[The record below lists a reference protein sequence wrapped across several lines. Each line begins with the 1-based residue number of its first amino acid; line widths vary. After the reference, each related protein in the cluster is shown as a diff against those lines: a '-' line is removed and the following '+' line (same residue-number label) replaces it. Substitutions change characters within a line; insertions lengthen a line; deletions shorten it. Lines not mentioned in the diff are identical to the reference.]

1 PELGDQRGGDPVA
14 IDDLHLLQAEADDVY
29 HKVVGILDGSD
40 RAQYD
45 AGVAG
50 VVRDLLGEQ
59 EPGDVDVGDPLAGR
73 VDELPVVG
81 LAVGHHAPRGRER
94 ALIEPRKG
102 DVLG

>member
-1 PELGDQRGGDPVA
+1 TLLLHVGHRCGIVADAHQGDAGPAPRDRRELGPELGDQRGGDPVA

-45 AGVAG
+45 DGVAG

-59 EPGDVDVGDPLAGR
+59 EPGDVDV
-73 VDELPVVG
+73 
-81 LAVGHHAPRGRER
+81 
-94 ALIEPRKG
+94 
-102 DVLG
+102 